1 MIKYYNE
8 FNKIDRSVEIFR
20 DVVQTIAIVIG
31 IFFLL
36 TLCNIVN

>member
-31 IFFLL
+31 IFFYLPCVIL
-36 TLCNIVN
+36 